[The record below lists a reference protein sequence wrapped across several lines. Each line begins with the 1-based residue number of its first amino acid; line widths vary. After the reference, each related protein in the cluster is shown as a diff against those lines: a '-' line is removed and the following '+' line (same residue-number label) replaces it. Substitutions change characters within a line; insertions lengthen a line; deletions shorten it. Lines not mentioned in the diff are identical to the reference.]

1 MRGECHPPDSG
12 RPIVVVALG
21 LRLVLVPFVR
31 RRFADDPYRR
41 YWSGKVA
48 SYAIVA
54 VAVIAIVALW
64 APLGGRLSVILGFAT
79 AGIAFAMQ
87 EVIGALFGWV
97 NILAGRIYTVG
108 DRIEIAGVRGDV
120 ADITPP
126 GIEHPAG
133 SAPANRPGEWSR
145 CQTGRP
151 SPTPCSTSLRTWT
164 GSGRRSCYAC
174 HKTPTG
180 LARSG
185 SSTRRSAGTRRREQG
200 EAALAQLGERYLVS
214 RAEVE
219 PQTYI
224 RVAEGDIEIVGASW
238 SRCAARAK
246 PRTRFFAVP
255 SSASSRPATC
265 PLIIEFSLV
274 ADTEVA
280 GTDRCQADRA
290 SSASRHS
297 RDERRLCGQS
307 DLMYIGTSIFLIA
320 LGAIL
325 KYAVTFTVAGIS
337 IQTVGLILMI
347 VGVVGLVA
355 SLLYPLADRRRHDRR
370 TGQRGARRARP

>member
-164 GSGRRSCYAC
+164 GSGRRSCSAC

-185 SSTRRSAGTRRREQG
+185 SSTRRSAGTRLREQG

-224 RVAEGDIEIVGASW
+224 RVAEGDIEIVGRFVVAV
-238 SRCAARAK
+238 RGARQAK
-246 PRTRFFAVP
+246 DEILRRALERFFASCDV
-255 SSASSRPATC
+255 SAHHRVLSRC
-265 PLIIEFSLV
+265 RHRGRRYRPLP
-274 ADTEVA
+274 
-280 GTDRCQADRA
+280 GRQ
-290 SSASRHS
+290 
-297 RDERRLCGQS
+297 
-307 DLMYIGTSIFLIA
+307 
-320 LGAIL
+320 
-325 KYAVTFTVAGIS
+325 
-337 IQTVGLILMI
+337 
-347 VGVVGLVA
+347 GVVSEPTLEG
-355 SLLYPLADRRRHDRR
+355 
-370 TGQRGARRARP
+370 